1 MKRFSIFAPLL
12 FFSIRAF
19 AEGYSGPT
27 VPSMSASSNG
37 IEFIYLPVS
46 LRGSGTP
53 ACATY
58 QGGSYFRFAVS
69 ITTDAGKA
77 IYAAL
82 TAAAIAGLQVE
93 ILGTGACDI
102 QSDTETIMTISY

>member
-1 MKRFSIFAPLL
+1 MKRFSILASLL
-12 FFSIRAF
+12 FFSINAF

-27 VPSMSASSNG
+27 VPAMAANSNG
-37 IEFIYLPVS
+37 VEFIYLPVS

-58 QGGSYFRFAVS
+58 LAGSYFRFAVS
-69 ITTDAGKA
+69 VTTDEGKA

-82 TAAAIAGLQVE
+82 MAAAFAGQAIE

-102 QSDTETIMTISY
+102 QSDTETIMTVSF